1 MKNKTFK
8 NLQIGDKIYI
18 NIHSYYIREKKQQ
31 NGHLALK
38 VSRNK
43 DEGMTWKFYVPY
55 NHLNANR
62 IKYGRNYIF
71 LSKRRYKKYML
82 NLMNFEINR

>member
-1 MKNKTFK
+1 MKKETFK

-18 NIHSYYIREKKQQ
+18 DIRSYYIREKKQQ
-31 NGHLALK
+31 NGHLLLK

-43 DEGMTWKFYVPY
+43 DKGVTWEHYIPY
-55 NHLNANR
+55 NHFNANEIKCGR
-62 IKYGRNYIF
+62 IYIF

>member
-1 MKNKTFK
+1 MKKKTFK

-18 NIHSYYIREKKQQ
+18 DIRSYYIREKKQQ
-31 NGHLALK
+31 NGHLLLK

-43 DEGMTWKFYVPY
+43 DKGITCEHYIPY

-62 IKYGRNYIF
+62 VKCGGSYIF

>member
-1 MKNKTFK
+1 MKKKTFK

-18 NIHSYYIREKKQQ
+18 DIRSYYIREKKQQ
-31 NGHLALK
+31 NGHLLLK

-43 DEGMTWKFYVPY
+43 DEGMMWELYIPY

-62 IKYGRNYIF
+62 IKCGGIYIF

>member
-1 MKNKTFK
+1 MNETFK
-8 NLQIGDKIYI
+8 KLKVGDKLYIDIY
-18 NIHSYYIREKKQQ
+18 SYFVREIKKE
-31 NGHLALK
+31 NGHLLLK
-38 VSRNK
+38 ISRNK
-43 DEGMTWKFYVPY
+43 DKGIIWEHYIPY

-62 IKYGRNYIF
+62 VKCGSSYIF

>member
-1 MKNKTFK
+1 MKKKTFK

-18 NIHSYYIREKKQQ
+18 GIRSYYIRGKKQQ
-31 NGHLALK
+31 NGHLLLK

-43 DEGMTWKFYVPY
+43 DEGMLREFYIPY
-55 NHLNANR
+55 NHLNANT
-62 IKYGRNYIF
+62 IKCGGIYIF
-71 LSKRRYKKYML
+71 LSKRRYEKYML

>member
-1 MKNKTFK
+1 MKKKTFK

-18 NIHSYYIREKKQQ
+18 DISSYYIREKKQQ
-31 NGHLALK
+31 NGHLLLK

-43 DEGMTWKFYVPY
+43 DEGIAWEHYIPY

-62 IKYGRNYIF
+62 VKINKKYIF
-71 LSKRRYKKYML
+71 LSKRNYKKHIL
-82 NLMNFEINR
+82 NLMKFEINR

>member
-1 MKNKTFK
+1 MEKKTFK
-8 NLQIGDKIYI
+8 NLQILDKIYI
-18 NIHSYYIREKKQQ
+18 DIRSYYIREKKQQ
-31 NGHLALK
+31 NGHLLLK

-43 DEGMTWKFYVPY
+43 DKGITWEHYIPY
-55 NHLNANR
+55 NHLNANK
-62 IKYGRNYIF
+62 IKCGRNYIF

>member
-1 MKNKTFK
+1 MKKKTFK

-18 NIHSYYIREKKQQ
+18 NIRSYYIREKKQQ
-31 NGHLALK
+31 NGHLLLK

-43 DEGMTWKFYVPY
+43 DERMTWEFYIPY
-55 NHLNANR
+55 NHLNANT
-62 IKYGRNYIF
+62 IKCGGIYIF
-71 LSKRRYKKYML
+71 LSKKRYKKYML